1 MLAELTQEFRSAAGV
16 AVVGAPVG
24 TAPVL
29 IWGVSIKEVLQKV
42 LEKALELGRQYRPDI
57 EAAAKS
63 AVDAIVAMD
72 LPGVP
77 DSVEK
82 FIDEAT
88 RQLGYQA
95 IESVLNAIFAEQIIG
110 A

>member
-1 MLAELTQEFRSAAGV
+1 MLSDLELEFKNAAGV
-16 AVVGAPVG
+16 AVVGAPAGAAAGLV
-24 TAPVL
+24 
-29 IWGVSIKEVLQKV
+29 WGVSIKEVLQKV
-42 LEKALELGRQYRPDI
+42 LEKAIELGRDYRDDI

-77 DSVEK
+77 EMAEK

-95 IESVLNAIFAEQIIG
+95 IEAVLDAVLGPRVIG
-110 A
+110 

>member
-16 AVVGAPVG
+16 AVVGCPVG
-24 TAPVL
+24 AVPALV
-29 IWGVSIKEVLQKV
+29 WGVSIKEVLQKV
-42 LEKALELGRQYRPDI
+42 LEKAIELGREYRPDI

-77 DSVEK
+77 DLAEQ

-88 RQLGYQA
+88 RKLGYMA
-95 IESVLNAIFAEQIIG
+95 IESVLNAIFAEQVIG